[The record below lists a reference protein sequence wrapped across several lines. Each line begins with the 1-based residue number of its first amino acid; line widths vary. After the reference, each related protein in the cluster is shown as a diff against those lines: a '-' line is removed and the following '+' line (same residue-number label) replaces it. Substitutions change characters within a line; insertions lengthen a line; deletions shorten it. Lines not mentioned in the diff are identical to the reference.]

1 MQQRRRGGM
10 QEASFFSNIFF
21 ALFPHILLHE
31 FTSRMVSNKMSVT
44 ARITDAATNGNMAHD
59 TRWISLKNQIYFC
72 TSAPRKTLGVTGDC
86 RRYRRACQLAS
97 SPTRPCL
104 LPRLCSCL
112 MQLSEVKLDTI
123 YDCPH
128 PPAIRGP
135 SNMWSRLLGAP
146 VQVQPRCWGA
156 TCYSCAMMNL
166 QGFEMAGTDAYVCM
180 MRSGRPG
187 YDGAETKQW
196 GIGAAER
203 PSQGEP

>member
-112 MQLSEVKLDTI
+112 IATFGSQIGHDIRLSSSAGDPGSLKHVEQTARSP
-123 YDCPH
+123 C
-128 PPAIRGP
+128 AGAAA
-135 SNMWSRLLGAP
+135 LLGSNLLFLRNDES
-146 VQVQPRCWGA
+146 PR
-156 TCYSCAMMNL
+156 L
-166 QGFEMAGTDAYVCM
+166 
-180 MRSGRPG
+180 
-187 YDGAETKQW
+187 
-196 GIGAAER
+196 
-203 PSQGEP
+203 